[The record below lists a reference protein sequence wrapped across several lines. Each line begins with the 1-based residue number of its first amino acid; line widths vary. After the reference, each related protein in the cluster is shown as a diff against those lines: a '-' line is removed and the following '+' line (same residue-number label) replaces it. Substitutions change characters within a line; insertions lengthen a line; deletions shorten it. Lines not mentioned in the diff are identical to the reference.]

1 MHTNKSFILSVLETV
16 KISSTIV
23 LGWHQ
28 DILTIVQTLGI
39 LTFCYILC
47 LVISDPRYVCVYV
60 PSLECWNICQEIMQR
75 TLDHERA
82 LACAY
87 QSNLNPAPGP
97 DTLHGKVTVLY
108 IVLRIF
114 CARF

>member
-1 MHTNKSFILSVLETV
+1 MYSYIVVLYHICARNSSDILSTCP
-16 KISSTIV
+16 
-23 LGWHQ
+23 WHQ
-28 DILTIVQTLGI
+28 VILTIVQTLGI

-60 PSLECWNICQEIMQR
+60 PSSECWIICQEIMQR

-97 DTLHGKVTVLY
+97 DTLHGKVTVL
-108 IVLRIF
+108 F
-114 CARF
+114 